1 MGPSGDDRYRAG
13 RRGRRHRFWWTN
25 GDDHLRVPADH
36 LTGEVGKAL
45 GPPLAGI
52 ALDGEVLPLDIAQPA
67 QLRKKRLPRA
77 NSLVTDS
84 GNGAGGD
91 DNRDPVL
98 PRRLLRLRR

>member
-13 RRGRRHRFWWTN
+13 RRGHRQCYWWTN
-25 GDDHLRVPADH
+25 GEA
-36 LTGEVGKAL
+36 GKAL

-91 DNRDPVL
+91 DNSDPVL
-98 PRRLLRLRR
+98 PPRLLRPHACSAREQ